1 MSCTSNVPHSF
12 TNQNLNDDDSCD
24 VEYNLQDEV
33 NSNVVF
39 ERVETD
45 EYNFEEGYDIF
56 STYCKML
63 DNWWGE
69 DGIFQKPWKGHSP
82 DEFFNYGFYEDTWK
96 AYRKKQ
102 SIMKH
107 YKNEILGIES
117 PKIYN
122 REDGFKKRNRSDS
135 KDHRNNRTH
144 HQYYQR
150 RYDY

>member
-1 MSCTSNVPHSF
+1 
-12 TNQNLNDDDSCD
+12 
-24 VEYNLQDEV
+24 
-33 NSNVVF
+33 
-39 ERVETD
+39 
-45 EYNFEEGYDIF
+45 
-56 STYCKML
+56 ML

-69 DGIFQKPWKGHSP
+69 DGIFRDYWDKYAGDDDFREFGEEKPWKGHSP